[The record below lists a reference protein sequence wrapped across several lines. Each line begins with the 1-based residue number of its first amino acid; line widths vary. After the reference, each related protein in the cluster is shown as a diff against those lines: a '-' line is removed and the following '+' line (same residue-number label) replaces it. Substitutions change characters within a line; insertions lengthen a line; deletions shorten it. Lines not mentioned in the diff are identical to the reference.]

1 MLALWGL
8 VRSAAFLKW
17 VAVAV
22 AAGGLWWYVSALQD
36 GRDRAEATAAAAVA
50 SAARASEV
58 AEINAE
64 AALQVQRLAAWREVA
79 LARERDAAT
88 ARALRLQSII
98 SGIDHAPA
106 RDDGPLSPVL
116 RPAPYRLRGPG
127 PAGGGDRDTGGRG
140 ERK

>member
-64 AALQVQRLAAWREVA
+64 AALQVQRLAAWRAVA

-88 ARALRLQSII
+88 ARALRLHSII
-98 SGIDHAPA
+98 SEIDHAPA
-106 RDDGPLSPVL
+106 RADGPIAPVMSRAL
-116 RPAPYRLRGPG
+116 DRLRGPG
-127 PAGGGDRDTGGRG
+127 APAGGASDPGG
-140 ERK
+140 